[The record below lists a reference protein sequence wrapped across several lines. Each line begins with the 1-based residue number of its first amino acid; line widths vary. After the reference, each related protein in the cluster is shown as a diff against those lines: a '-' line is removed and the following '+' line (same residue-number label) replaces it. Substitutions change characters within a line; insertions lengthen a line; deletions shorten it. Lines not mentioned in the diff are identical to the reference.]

1 MTAGRQ
7 RGRGL
12 QGLAVAQ
19 RLARQVRDERLY
31 GLNGVQVAAL
41 LGRVL
46 VLTEHERRLL
56 WDARG
61 ELIQPKRDPDG
72 AGRERALLRTAA
84 SFEALDAVD
93 RQRRRRALDR
103 AWLTVLLSPPYAGAA
118 ADAVLA
124 LIVADVISAEHF
136 EVLTAPWRQVIGPTL
151 EQENATPA
159 DRARARA

>member
-1 MTAGRQ
+1 MTGCR
-7 RGRGL
+7 RGRGSE
-12 QGLAVAQ
+12 GLAVAQ
-19 RLARQVRDERLY
+19 QLACQACDQRLY
-31 GLNGVQVAAL
+31 GPNGVQVAAL

-72 AGRERALLRTAA
+72 AGRERALLRSAA

-93 RQRRRRALDR
+93 RQHRRRALDK
-103 AWLTVLLSPPYAGAA
+103 AWLTVLLSPPYVGAA

-124 LIVADVISAEHF
+124 LVVADVISTEHL
-136 EVLTAPWRQVIGPTL
+136 EVLIAPWRQVIGPTW
-151 EQENATPA
+151 EQKDATPA
-159 DRARARA
+159 DRAGARA